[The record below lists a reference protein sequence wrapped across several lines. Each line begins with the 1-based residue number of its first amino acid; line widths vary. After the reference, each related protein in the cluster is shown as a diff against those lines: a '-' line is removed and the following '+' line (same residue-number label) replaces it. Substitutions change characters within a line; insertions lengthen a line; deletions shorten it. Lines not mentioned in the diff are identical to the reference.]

1 MVKKKNKKFINK
13 NFLKKNFWESDLS
26 NSEFSNTKI
35 HKSVFTDAD
44 LSNSIF
50 LNSEIV
56 DTNLTHTNLRGTN
69 FQTSKLK
76 NVNLR
81 DAVFD
86 NKTLWPKNFNP
97 TKYGAINSKNFN
109 PFNYKRKLS
118 YKTIKSISNKEIIF
132 YKNKIKKKDSFSK
145 SSKLEKKII
154 HELTKGKGYIIIKNF
169 YKKNIIN
176 KAENIIKKKLM
187 KSKNYKKATST
198 YEVDKINKSINFFD
212 LLNVNNIF
220 TQMIQPKIA
229 MRAFNKLM
237 GKNFICTYYAAQ
249 CSVAGSRGQSLHLDY
264 PYVSYNKPG
273 DKIPFGMGS
282 NDFLLSCGILTYLN
296 EPDKK
301 NHGPILLKG
310 SQKFR
315 RFPTIEDVKKYKFT
329 KVKVPKGGMIILNTL
344 MWHAGAPNYSEKKDR
359 SLLVAHYTPNFIK
372 LRMNLKNTTKKNII
386 LKDKRKKGILD
397 QLLT

>member
-1 MVKKKNKKFINK
+1 
-13 NFLKKNFWESDLS
+13 
-26 NSEFSNTKI
+26 
-35 HKSVFTDAD
+35 
-44 LSNSIF
+44 
-50 LNSEIV
+50 
-56 DTNLTHTNLRGTN
+56 
-69 FQTSKLK
+69 
-76 NVNLR
+76 
-81 DAVFD
+81 
-86 NKTLWPKNFNP
+86 
-97 TKYGAINSKNFN
+97 
-109 PFNYKRKLS
+109 
-118 YKTIKSISNKEIIF
+118 
-132 YKNKIKKKDSFSK
+132 
-145 SSKLEKKII
+145 
-154 HELTKGKGYIIIKNF
+154 
-169 YKKNIIN
+169 
-176 KAENIIKKKLM
+176 M

-198 YEVDKINKSINFFD
+198 YEIDKINKSINFFD